1 MLLSTKGTSGTFG
14 TLGTYGTLGT
24 LKHLNE
30 AFKSNNHST
39 CRILFFKRGVDEVS
53 WNKTRLS

>member
-14 TLGTYGTLGT
+14 TLGT

-30 AFKSNNHST
+30 AFKSNNNIT